1 MIRPR
6 MRRLAFLVATT
17 ATVALGVAGVA
28 HAASPTPTQTAVP
41 AVTAPT
47 PSPSPVP
54 EPCCF
59 FGVPTVAPPPPSPAL
74 GGQQA
79 VGVTSSDGAKV
90 VAEKWDAYGHVVDL
104 SITSP
109 AVYGAKAAANP
120 IAVRIVVPTGW
131 TPGATKTWP
140 MALILHGGND
150 DNTSWTRSTNILQ
163 LAENEQ
169 LIMVFPSGGSTATYT
184 NYLNPLDGNPYQWET
199 FHMTELAQILDKSF
213 HTGTTRAIMGLS
225 AGGYGSIIYAEHH
238 PGYFKYV
245 SSWSGLYSTQR
256 PDMTSY
262 LLGSSGDDN
271 PFARFGIPGWDAATW
286 NYQDPIYEASN
297 LKGSTV
303 YVSAGL
309 TGLPSAQD
317 QITWT
322 PAQFAEFWSGSTAQ
336 DFQKKLQ
343 SLNLPATFDLYTYGE
358 HAWAS
363 WQVELSKT
371 WPTMMNT
378 LGLPYVP
385 PTD

>member
-1 MIRPR
+1 MLRPR
-6 MRRLAFLVATT
+6 TRRLAILIT
-17 ATVALGVAGVA
+17 ATATATATAIGLGAAG
-28 HAASPTPTQTAVP
+28 AAGAAYAADPTRAATS
-41 AVTAPT
+41 VTAPT

-54 EPCCF
+54 QPCCF
-59 FGVPTVAPPPPSPAL
+59 FGVPLVSPPPPSPAL
-74 GGQQA
+74 GGQEA

-90 VAEKWDAYGHVVDL
+90 LTEKWQPYGHEVDL
-104 SITSP
+104 TISSP
-109 AVYGAKAAANP
+109 AVGETLP
-120 IAVRIVVPTGW
+120 VRIVVPTGW
-131 TPGATKTWP
+131 TPGATRTWP

-150 DNTSWTRSTNILQ
+150 DYTSWTRSTNILD
-163 LAENEQ
+163 LATTEQ
-169 LIMVFPSGGSTATYT
+169 LIMVFPSGGSTGTYT
-184 NYLNPLDGNPYQWET
+184 NYKNPLDGKPYQWET
-199 FHMTELAQILDKSF
+199 FHLTELAQILDRAF

-238 PGYFKYV
+238 PGYFQYV

-262 LLGSSGDDN
+262 LLWSSGDDN
-271 PFARFGIPGWDAATW
+271 PFARFGIPGWDVDTW
-286 NYQDPIYEASN
+286 NHQDPVYEAAG

-322 PAQFAEFWSGSTAQ
+322 PAQFAEFFAGSTAQ
-336 DFQKKLQ
+336 DFQKKLE
-343 SLNLPATFDLYTYGE
+343 SIGVPATFDLYTYGE

-363 WQVELSKT
+363 WQVELSRT
-371 WPTMMNT
+371 WPTMMKT

-385 PTD
+385 PAS